1 MTTTQVE
8 MSMRKLLSIGV
19 LLLLLAGCNSDD
31 DSDAVSPLSL
41 IGEWSA
47 SHHSKNPK
55 YADTAEMWPF
65 TFYPDGTGTGP
76 YATKSFRYKIN
87 GNHITLHLQNIEAYY
102 GQTVF
107 EYDIVSFSKDRM
119 EWDEIPN
126 EQWGDNSLYLKF
138 YRK

>member
-1 MTTTQVE
+1 
-8 MSMRKLLSIGV
+8 MSIRKLLSIGV
-19 LLLLLAGCNSDD
+19 LLLLLAGCSSDD
-31 DSDAVSPLSL
+31 DSDAVNPSSL

-47 SHHSKNPK
+47 SHQSKNPK
-55 YADTAEMWPF
+55 YADTADMWPF
-65 TFYPDGTGTGP
+65 TFNPDGTGTGL

-87 GNHITLHLQNIEAYY
+87 GNHITLNLTNTESCY

-119 EWDEIPN
+119 EWDEVPN
-126 EQWGDNSLYLKF
+126 ENWGDNSLYLRF

>member
-1 MTTTQVE
+1 M
-8 MSMRKLLSIGV
+8 
-19 LLLLLAGCNSDD
+19 LLLLLAGCSSDD
-31 DSDAVSPLSL
+31 DSYAVDSLSL
-41 IGEWSA
+41 IGKWEA
-47 SHHSKNPK
+47 SHQSKNPK
-55 YADTAEMWPF
+55 YADTADMWQF
-65 TFYPDGTGTGP
+65 TFNLDGTGTGP

-107 EYDIVSFSKDRM
+107 EYNIVSFSKDRM

-126 EQWGDNSLYLKF
+126 EHWGDNSLRLKF

>member
-1 MTTTQVE
+1 MKKK
-8 MSMRKLLSIGV
+8 RLLWISV
-19 LLLLLAGCNSDD
+19 LLLMLTGCSSDD
-31 DSDAVSPLSL
+31 DNRNGDSKFIV
-41 IGEWSA
+41 GEWSA

-55 YADTAEMWPF
+55 YADTADMWPF
-65 TFYPDGTGTGP
+65 AFYPDGTGTGP

-87 GNHITLHLQNIEAYY
+87 GNHITLHLQNIEADY

-126 EQWGDNSLYLKF
+126 EQWGDNSLYLRF